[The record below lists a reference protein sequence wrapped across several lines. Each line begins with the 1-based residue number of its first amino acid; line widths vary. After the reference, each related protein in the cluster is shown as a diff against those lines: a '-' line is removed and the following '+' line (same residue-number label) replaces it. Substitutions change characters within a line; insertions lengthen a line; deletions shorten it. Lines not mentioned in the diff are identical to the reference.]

1 MRIIKFQ
8 NLFWIF
14 VVVLISACNPSKSS
28 QPAEMPQPKLT
39 IYPQPIISTTLTA
52 TPSSTPTPINTPLLE
67 TATPVPAPSRPNIQ
81 ELNSVGCMGL
91 EDRWD
96 CIDTYLEIEFQ
107 TPFDWRMYR
116 STLSQATC
124 GGYLYGYEPPRFG
137 MFEFLGQSRDF
148 CAPTDEYTFVGFNSA
163 QEFCQSFGSAASC
176 ESISKEVVLS
186 VYFPESGSV
195 CNPGPGMIYF
205 PIARVGIKLDGRHKI
220 DSLVFSREFLSTKA
234 KESLYQPLGAGLRN
248 CTDEAARKKFDEISR
263 KLADDL
269 LHDRADEETTYL
281 FQQIID
287 FAKSIIIKK
296 AP

>member
-52 TPSSTPTPINTPLLE
+52 IPSSTPTPINTPLLE

-124 GGYLYGYEPPRFG
+124 GGYLYRYEPPRFG
-137 MFEFLGQSRDF
+137 MFEFWARAGISALRQMNIHLLALILLKS
-148 CAPTDEYTFVGFNSA
+148 FVNPLEVPQVVKALAKKLFYRFIFQNQEVFAILA
-163 QEFCQSFGSAASC
+163 QA
-176 ESISKEVVLS
+176 
-186 VYFPESGSV
+186 
-195 CNPGPGMIYF
+195 
-205 PIARVGIKLDGRHKI
+205 
-220 DSLVFSREFLSTKA
+220 
-234 KESLYQPLGAGLRN
+234 
-248 CTDEAARKKFDEISR
+248 
-263 KLADDL
+263 
-269 LHDRADEETTYL
+269 
-281 FQQIID
+281 
-287 FAKSIIIKK
+287 
-296 AP
+296 